1 MRRTVRPHR
10 NRIVQACVLA
20 VLLMLASLPLAAQ
33 TPPPPPPNAAPP
45 AAVPPAQAGKP
56 GDASTTFSPER
67 IEQLVAPIALYPDAL
82 LSQVLMAATYP
93 ADVVEAAQWSKANAS
108 QKGDEAVKAVEDK
121 NWDPAVKSLVAFPQV
136 IQTMGE
142 KPDWVQ
148 NLGDAFLASTKDVLD
163 AAQRLRQRA
172 QAAGTLKTTE
182 QQNVVVEKAPETQQQ
197 VIKIESPNPQVVYVP
212 TYNPTYAYGPW
223 PYPAYPP
230 YYIPPPPGYYFGAAL
245 TTGLVFATGVAITGA
260 LWGGCNWGRGDVNV
274 NVNRYNTVNSNRQRQ
289 ANQTNFQHNAEN
301 RRGVPYADAKS
312 REQFGKSVPGGQERT
327 AYRGNDPSRD
337 AQRAQAKSSLESR
350 GFDSSTRA
358 DRQAGRGDNAFAGA
372 GNGRQSLSESQR
384 GQASQSLAE
393 RSGGRSSAGASR
405 PSGGFSGASGA
416 AAGTRAG
423 GFSGGAGAAAG
434 ARGGGGGGRGGGG
447 RR

>member
-1 MRRTVRPHR
+1 
-10 NRIVQACVLA
+10 VQAVVLA

-45 AAVPPAQAGKP
+45 AQAAKP
-56 GDASTTFSPER
+56 GDASAPMTPER
-67 IEQLVAPIALYPDAL
+67 LEQLVAPIALYPDAL

-93 ADVVEAAQWSKANAS
+93 ADVAEAAQWSKANTS
-108 QKGDEAVKAVEDK
+108 QKGDEAVKAVDDK

-172 QAAGTLKTTE
+172 QSAGTLKTTE
-182 QQNVVVEKAPETQQQ
+182 QQNVIVDKAPETQQQ
-197 VIKIESPNPQVVYVP
+197 VIRIESPNPQVVYVP

-230 YYIPPPPGYYFGAAL
+230 YYIPPPPGYYFGAAI

-260 LWGGCNWGRGDVNV
+260 LWGGCNWGRGDVNI
-274 NVNRYNTVNSNRQRQ
+274 NVNRYNTVNSNRPRQ
-289 ANQTNFQHNAEN
+289 ANQTNFQHNAAN

-312 REQFGKSVPGGQERT
+312 REQFGKSVPGGQERA

-350 GFDSSTRA
+350 GFDSSARGGTERP
-358 DRQAGRGDNAFAGA
+358 AGRADNAFAGA

-384 GQASQSLAE
+384 GQASAALAD
-393 RSGGRSSAGASR
+393 RSGGRASAGASR
-405 PSGGFSGASGA
+405 PSGGFSG
-416 AAGTRAG
+416 
-423 GFSGGAGAAAG
+423 GAAAG
-434 ARGGGGGGRGGGG
+434 ARAGGGGFSGGGRGGGG